1 MDVSGNCFNKKVTNS
16 DTKTKLT
23 DRSGLK
29 PACGNLEKKLEKNL
43 MKTLVIAE
51 KPSVAQDIVRAM
63 TPTAGKFDKHDEY
76 FESDDW
82 VVTSAVGHLV
92 EIQAPEEFDVK
103 RGKWS
108 FANLPV
114 IPPYFDL
121 KPMDKTRARLNAIVK
136 LTKRKDVDAIVN
148 ACDAGREGELIF
160 RLIQQYAK
168 SKHPVKRLW
177 LQSMTPAAIRDGF
190 DALRSDKQMQGLADA
205 ARSRSEADW
214 MVGINGTRAMTAF
227 NSRDGGFFLTTVGRV
242 QTPTLSVVVEREEK
256 IRKFVSR
263 EYWEIHASFLAEAGE
278 YPGKWF
284 DPKWK
289 KAAANAASGEGADP
303 DAELRADRLWS
314 EREATAI
321 ADAVRG
327 KAASVTEE
335 SKPTTQAPGQLFD
348 LTSLQREANG
358 KFGFSAKTT
367 LSIAQSLYERH
378 KALTYPRTDSRALPE
393 DYLPVVKKTFEML
406 ADSGMRHLAPHAA
419 TALKG
424 NYIKPN
430 KRIFDNAKVSDHFAI
445 IPTLQAPSG
454 LSDAEQKLYDL
465 VVRRFMAVF
474 YPSAEYLVTTRI
486 SRVADHSF
494 KTEGKVLVK
503 PGWLAIYGK
512 EAPIENSE
520 ATDDKDS
527 KTLVPVKPGEMVH
540 LEAADARGLK
550 TRPPARYSE
559 ATLLGAMEGAG
570 KTIDDDELREAM
582 QGKGLG
588 TPATRAATIE
598 GLIAEKYMLREGRE
612 LIPTAKAFQLMT
624 LLRGLDVQ
632 ELSKAELTGDWEF
645 KLAQM
650 EQGKLSRETFMAE
663 IAGMTERM
671 VNKAKG
677 YDKDSIP
684 GDYATLQAPCPNCG
698 GVVKENYRR
707 YTCMGKNGGDGC
719 GFSFGKTP
727 AGRTFE
733 NAEVE
738 QFLRDKKIGPLEGF
752 RSKAGWPFTA
762 EMVIKFDEETK
773 NYKLE
778 FDFGDDKN
786 AESGEIVDFGD
797 QQSLGACP
805 KCASAVFEHGKNYVC
820 EKSVPTM
827 AQPTPSCD
835 FKTGQ
840 VILQQP
846 IEREQMV
853 KLLETGKTDLLDK
866 FVSMRTRRAFK
877 AMLAWDAEANKV
889 NFEFAP
895 SKFPPRKTAAG
906 AAAAKSGTIKTPFGK
921 TVAAKGAAAV
931 PAAKK
936 VAAKK
941 VATKSAAVKVAK
953 PKAPR
958 KTTPGTGMKPSDALA
973 AVIGAEPIARTQV
986 IKKLWDY
993 IKAENLQDAANK
1005 RAINADAKL
1014 LPVFGKAQVT
1024 MFELAGIVGK
1034 HLS

>member
-1 MDVSGNCFNKKVTNS
+1 
-16 DTKTKLT
+16 
-23 DRSGLK
+23 
-29 PACGNLEKKLEKNL
+29 

-63 TPTAGKFDKHDEY
+63 TPTAGKFEKHEEY

-82 VVTSAVGHLV
+82 LVTSAVGHLV

-121 KPMDKTRARLNAIVK
+121 KPMDKTKTRLNAIVK
-136 LTKRKDVDAIVN
+136 LTKRKDVGALVN

-168 SKHPVKRLW
+168 SAHPVKRLW
-177 LQSMTPAAIRDGF
+177 LQSMTPAAIREGF
-190 DALRSDKQMQGLADA
+190 DSLRTDAQMLPLADA
-205 ARSRSEADW
+205 ARCRSEADW

-263 EYWEIHASFLAEAGE
+263 DYWEIHASFLAEAGE
-278 YPGKWF
+278 YPAKWF

-289 KAAANAASGEGADP
+289 KAAANADNTEP
-303 DAELRADRLWS
+303 DAELKADRVWS
-314 EREATAI
+314 EREALAI
-321 ADAVRG
+321 AEAVRG
-327 KAASVTEE
+327 KAATVTEE
-335 SKPTTQAPGQLFD
+335 SKPTTQAAGLLFD

-393 DYLPVVKKTFEML
+393 DYVPVVKQTFEML
-406 ADSGMRHLAPHAA
+406 AASSMKHLAPHAA

-424 NYIKPN
+424 NYIKPS
-430 KRIFDNAKVSDHFAI
+430 KRIFDNSKVSDHFAI

-474 YPSAEYLVTTRI
+474 FPSAEYLVTTRI
-486 SRVADHSF
+486 SQAVGHSF

-512 EAPIENSE
+512 EAADEVADAKE
-520 ATDDKDS
+520 GDKGQS
-527 KTLVPVKPGEMVH
+527 LVPVKPGEMVRAEVV
-540 LEAADARGLK
+540 EAKGLK

-582 QGKGLG
+582 QEKGLG

-598 GLIAEKYMLREGRE
+598 GLINEKYMLREGRE

-624 LLRGLDVQ
+624 LLRGLGVE
-632 ELSKAELTGDWEF
+632 ELSRADLTGEWEY

-650 EQGKLSRETFMAE
+650 EHGKLSRETFMAE
-663 IAGMTERM
+663 IAAMTKNL
-671 VNKAKG
+671 VDKAKG
-677 YDKDSIP
+677 YDKDTIP
-684 GDYATLQAPCPNCG
+684 GDYATLSAPCPNCG
-698 GVVKENYRR
+698 GVIKENYRR
-707 YTCMGKNGGDGC
+707 YTCTGKKGDDGC

-733 NAEVE
+733 VAEVE
-738 QFLRDKKIGPLEGF
+738 QFLRDKRIGPLDGF

-778 FDFGDDKN
+778 FDFGDDK
-786 AESGEIVDFGD
+786 AGETGEIVDFSA

-805 KCASAVFEHGKNYVC
+805 KCGAGVFEHGKNYVC
-820 EKSVPTM
+820 EKSVPTN

-840 VILQQP
+840 MILQQP
-846 IEREQMV
+846 VEREQMV
-853 KLLETGKTDLLDK
+853 KLLTTGKTDLLDK
-866 FVSMRTRRAFK
+866 FVSMRTRRPFK
-877 AMLAWDAEANKV
+877 AMLAWDAEAGKV

-895 SKFPPRKTAAG
+895 SKFPPRKTAG
-906 AAAAKSGTIKTPFGK
+906 PPRTGTVKTPFGK
-921 TVAAKGAAAV
+921 TVAAKTAGPAAKKA
-931 PAAKK
+931 AAKK

-941 VATKSAAVKVAK
+941 APAAKTAKPKVPRVAK
-953 PKAPR
+953 P
-958 KTTPGTGMKPSDALA
+958 GSGLKPSDALA
-973 AVIGAEPIARTQV
+973 AVIGAEPVARTQV

-993 IKAENLQDAANK
+993 IKAEGLQDAANK

-1014 LPVFGKAQVT
+1014 LAVFGKPQVT

-1034 HLS
+1034 HLTAE

>member
-1 MDVSGNCFNKKVTNS
+1 
-16 DTKTKLT
+16 
-23 DRSGLK
+23 
-29 PACGNLEKKLEKNL
+29 

-51 KPSVAQDIVRAM
+51 KPSVAQDIVRAI
-63 TPTAGKFDKHDEY
+63 TPTAGKFEKHDEY
-76 FESDDW
+76 FESDAW
-82 VVTSAVGHLV
+82 IVTSAVGHLV

-121 KPMDKTRARLNAIVK
+121 KPIDKTKTRLNAIVK
-136 LTKRKDVDAIVN
+136 LAKRKDIGALVN

-168 SKHPVKRLW
+168 AKHPVKRLW

-190 DALRSDKQMQGLADA
+190 ASLRSDEQMMPLADA
-205 ARSRSEADW
+205 ARCRSEADW

-263 EYWEIHASFLAEAGE
+263 NYWEVHASFAAEAGE

-284 DPKWK
+284 DPQWK
-289 KAAANAASGEGADP
+289 KSSANAHLPEGAEP
-303 DAELRADRLWS
+303 DAELKADRVWT
-314 EREATAI
+314 EAQARQI
-321 ADAVRG
+321 AEAVRG
-327 KAASVTEE
+327 QKASVTEE
-335 SKPTTQAPGQLFD
+335 SRPTTQAAGMLFD

-393 DYLPVVKKTFEML
+393 DYVPVVKQTFEMI
-406 ADSGMRHLAPHAA
+406 AGSEMKHLAPHALV
-419 TALKG
+419 ALNG
-424 NYIKPN
+424 NYIKPS
-430 KRIFDNAKVSDHFAI
+430 KKIFDNAKVSDHFAI

-465 VVRRFMAVF
+465 VVRRFMSVF
-474 YPSAEYLVTTRI
+474 FPSAEYMVTTRI
-486 SRVADHSF
+486 TKAAQHSF

-512 EAPIENSE
+512 EAADEVAEPK
-520 ATDDKDS
+520 DGDKGQN
-527 KTLVPVKPGEMVH
+527 LVPVKPGELVAV
-540 LEAADARGLK
+540 EAVDPKGLK

-570 KTIDDDELREAM
+570 KTIEDDELREAM
-582 QGKGLG
+582 QEKGLG

-624 LLRGLDVQ
+624 LLRGLGVE
-632 ELSKAELTGDWEF
+632 ELSRADLTGEWEH
-645 KLAQM
+645 KLKQM
-650 EQGKLSRETFMAE
+650 EQGQLSRESFMTD
-663 IAGMTERM
+663 IAVMTERL

-677 YDKDSIP
+677 YDKDTIP
-684 GDYATLQAPCPNCG
+684 GDYATLTAPCPNCDG
-698 GVVKENYRR
+698 IIKENYRR
-707 YTCMGKNGGDGC
+707 YTCVGKAGAAEGC

-733 NAEVE
+733 VAEVE
-738 QFLRDKKIGPLEGF
+738 QFLRDKKIGPLDGF

-762 EMVIKFDEETK
+762 EMVIKFDEESK

-786 AESGEIVDFGD
+786 GETGEIVDIGATP
-797 QQSLGACP
+797 SLGACP
-805 KCASAVFEHGKNYVC
+805 KCGSPVHEHGKNYVC
-820 EKSVPTM
+820 AKSVPTLE
-827 AQPTPSCD
+827 QPTPSCD
-835 FKTGQ
+835 FKTGTM
-840 VILQQP
+840 ILQQP
-846 IEREQMV
+846 VDQEQMQ
-853 KLLETGKTDLLDK
+853 KLLGTGKTDLLDK
-866 FVSMRTRRAFK
+866 FVSMRTRRPFK
-877 AMLAWDAEANKV
+877 AMLAWDAEAGKV

-895 SKFPPRKTAAG
+895 SKFPPRKTAGPPRTG
-906 AAAAKSGTIKTPFGK
+906 AVKTPFGK
-921 TVAAKGAAAV
+921 TVAAKGAAPV
-931 PAAKK
+931 AKK

-941 VATKSAAVKVAK
+941 VAVKKVAAKKAPASDK

-958 KTTPGTGMKPSDALA
+958 KTTPGTGLKPSDALA
-973 AVIGAEPIARTQV
+973 AVIGADPVARTQV

-993 IKAENLQDAANK
+993 IKAEGLQDAANK

-1014 LPVFGKAQVT
+1014 LAVFGKPQVT

>member
-1 MDVSGNCFNKKVTNS
+1 
-16 DTKTKLT
+16 
-23 DRSGLK
+23 
-29 PACGNLEKKLEKNL
+29 
-43 MKTLVIAE
+43 
-51 KPSVAQDIVRAM
+51 M
-63 TPTAGKFDKHDEY
+63 TPTAGKFEKHDEY
-76 FESDDW
+76 FEADDW

-121 KPMDKTRARLNAIVK
+121 KPMDKTKTRLNAIVK
-136 LTKRKDVDAIVN
+136 LTKRKDVGNIVN

-168 SKHPVKRLW
+168 SRHPVKRLW

-190 DALRSDKQMQGLADA
+190 DSLRTEKQMQGLADA

-256 IRKFVSR
+256 IRKFISR
-263 EYWEIHASFLAEAGE
+263 DYWEIHASFLAEAGE

-289 KAAANAASGEGADP
+289 KSAANADNAEP
-303 DAELRADRLWS
+303 DAELKADRVWS
-314 EREATAI
+314 QREALAI
-321 ADAVRG
+321 AEAVRG
-327 KAASVTEE
+327 KPATVTEE
-335 SKPTTQAPGQLFD
+335 SKPTSSAAGQLFD

-367 LSIAQSLYERH
+367 LQIAQSLYERH

-406 ADSGMRHLAPHAA
+406 ADSGMRHLAPHALV
-419 TALKG
+419 ALNG

-454 LSDAEQKLYDL
+454 LSEAEQKLYDL

-486 SRVADHSF
+486 SLAIGHSF

-512 EAPIENSE
+512 EAQ
-520 ATDDKDS
+520 TDDDDRDGKS
-527 KTLVPVKPGEMVH
+527 LVPVKPGEIVRTEVA
-540 LEAADARGLK
+540 EAKGLK

-582 QGKGLG
+582 QEKGLG

-650 EQGKLSRETFMAE
+650 EKGALSRETFMAE
-663 IAGMTERM
+663 IAAMTERM
-671 VNKAKG
+671 VAKAKG

-707 YTCMGKNGGDGC
+707 YTCVGKAGALEGC

-773 NYKLE
+773 NFKLE

-820 EKSVPTM
+820 AKSVPTM

-853 KLLETGKTDLLDK
+853 KLLSTGKTDLLDK

-877 AMLAWDAEANKV
+877 AMLAWDAEAGKV

-895 SKFPPRKTAAG
+895 SKFPPRKTASGAAAG
-906 AAAAKSGTIKTPFGK
+906 AAARSGTIKTPFGK
-921 TVAAKGAAAV
+921 TVAVKGAA

-941 VATKSAAVKVAK
+941 APAKSAAVKIAK

-958 KTTPGTGMKPSDALA
+958 KTTPGTGLTPSGALA
-973 AVIGAEPIARTQV
+973 AVIGAEPVARTQV

-993 IKAENLQDAANK
+993 IKAEKLQDAANK

-1014 LPVFGKAQVT
+1014 LPVFGKPQVT